1 MTDDLDRM
9 LSGGA
14 KGHKFEQVGDS
25 ITGLITD
32 ITVRQATE
40 FGTGAPQHFDNG
52 DPKEQIVVT
61 LKAERANGQGF
72 LPDDEDDDGHRAVY
86 VKGWGP
92 QRRAFVEAAR
102 KSGKPKVGDRFTAT
116 FVRTEQSKSGGF
128 PAKIFEY
135 SIQPLEAESVYD
147 QRGPAADTQSEA
159 VAQAQKL
166 LAMGT
171 FTLEQVAAAT
181 ALPLAQVQEMKA
193 ERERYSDDTPF

>member
-14 KGHKFEQVGDS
+14 KGHKFEQVGDR

-72 LPDDEDDDGHRAVY
+72 VPDDEDDDGHRAVY

-135 SIQPLEAESVYD
+135 SIQALEAEQEPV
-147 QRGPAADTQSEA
+147 QAGPSDA

-181 ALPLAQVQEMKA
+181 ALPLAQVQAMKA
-193 ERERYSDDTPF
+193 ERERYGDDTPF